1 MEPERQRKRDLAS
14 HLIDAAVLV
23 PIYRDDDGGMRLV
36 FVRRNEGGIHG
47 GQIAFPGGKHDA
59 EDDSMLATAIREAW
73 EETGLMRDD
82 VDIIAPLPVLET
94 FTTGYR
100 IYPFLARIT
109 PPENWRR
116 EEREI
121 AEIFTVRLDELAR
134 PEVQGEEFRK
144 FPNWPEPR
152 RIKFYL
158 ANGYKIWGATYR
170 ILRGL
175 LPRLLAGE
183 WPIP

>member
-1 MEPERQRKRDLAS
+1 MMKHS
-14 HLIDAAVLV
+14 HDQLIDSAVLI
-23 PIYRDDDGGMRLV
+23 PIYSDDDGDARLV

-47 GQIAFPGGKHDA
+47 GQIAFPGGKHDP
-59 EDDSMLATAIREAW
+59 EDESMLATAIREAW
-73 EETGLMRDD
+73 EEIGLSPDGIE
-82 VDIIAPLPVLET
+82 VIATLPVLET
-94 FTTGYR
+94 HTTGYR
-100 IYPFLARIT
+100 IFPFLARIV
-109 PPENWRR
+109 PPGQWRR

-121 AEIFTVRLDELAR
+121 AEIFTVRLYDLAR
-134 PEVQGEEFRK
+134 PEAQGEELRK

-183 WPIP
+183 WQI